1 MIDAQKINTLLHS
14 SRVPQLYKARVGE
27 SLRIGLPQIPMTR
40 YTEFVQLEK
49 EKWGDLNCF
58 VEERVPNLGEGSLL
72 PRQIFGKAISP
83 GKLHIVL
90 SAKDRLSGQK
100 IPGVEPLDIVVEV
113 QDDE

>member
-14 SRVPQLYKARVGE
+14 SQSNQLYKARVGE
-27 SLRIGLPQIPMTR
+27 YIKIVLPRIPMTR

-58 VEERVPNLGEGSLL
+58 VEEQAPDVGEGSLL
-72 PRQIFGKAISP
+72 PRQIFGRAVRP

-90 SAKDRLSGQK
+90 SAKDILSGQK
-100 IPGVEPLDIVVEV
+100 IPGVEPLNILVEV
-113 QDDE
+113 QDDK